1 MLSAKSGHKVKA
13 ILVQQQIKPN
23 KMNNYACKRTEIP
36 SVDNN
41 LFFFLRT
48 FAAKKVKNEE

>member
-36 SVDNN
+36 SADNN

-48 FAAKKVKNEE
+48 FAAEK